1 MQVLCAPGRFSDS
14 SICLTCSAI
23 GGCTRKASSEHRR
36 RRYSAHLMYCSSD
49 MGLSGFSA
57 CHRHPLLRSFAPSTT
72 SLAPPEART
81 NMAPSRS
88 RLLSSMLAPS
98 ITSAESLLMW
108 ILGPFTLACKHEAAA
123 HAACAR
129 FPSSS

>member
-1 MQVLCAPGRFSDS
+1 M
-14 SICLTCSAI
+14 
-23 GGCTRKASSEHRR
+23 RKASSKHSRR
-36 RRYSAHLMYCSSD
+36 RQPPHLISCSSD
-49 MGLSGFSA
+49 MGLLGFRA

-72 SLAPPEART
+72 SLAPPETRT
-81 NMAPSRS
+81 DMAPSRS

-98 ITSAESLLMW
+98 TTSAESLLMW
-108 ILGPFTLACKHEAAA
+108 ILGPFTLACTHEAAA